1 MAFAAMARDEARFRR
16 LDYPTE
22 LRGSGKLAQPID
34 GGVHDVG
41 NRRCTIGDDQHV
53 KVDEAMTFALVV
65 VGHPSAQRQLV
76 AYARR

>member
-22 LRGSGKLAQPID
+22 LCGSGKLAQPID

-53 KVDEAMTFALVV
+53 KVDEAVTLALVI
-65 VGHPSAQRQLV
+65 VGHPGAQRQHIADV
-76 AYARR
+76 RR